1 MLLCVKI
8 FLLKIHTNYNN
19 VLTLNMGFLKHVYQ
33 MDKFIKNGVKNRTQG
48 RYRKVGIWK
57 MYKLFYWN
65 IVFLFFLSLTHT
77 FESV

>member
-33 MDKFIKNGVKNRTQG
+33 MDKFIQNRVKNRTQG
-48 RYRKVGIWK
+48 RYRKV
-57 MYKLFYWN
+57 
-65 IVFLFFLSLTHT
+65 
-77 FESV
+77 